1 MTHRLA
7 LFASLVLAACGSK
20 STPPAA
26 PAPAPTPAVS
36 IDAAGA
42 EAPPA
47 RPDAAAPA
55 PPDTAKINEGL
66 LADERAAYDKAKP
79 VFDKYC
85 AKCHT
90 QGGKNATKKKLSHFD
105 MTSYPFGG
113 HHALVIGP
121 EVREALGL
129 AGEKATMP
137 DDKPGSVKGDDLATI
152 DAWAQAWIKADQAGA
167 HGPKPAG
174 AGHDDDDD
182 KD

>member
-1 MTHRLA
+1 MKHTLA
-7 LFASLVLAACGSK
+7 LITTLALAACGSK

-26 PAPAPTPAVS
+26 PAPAPAPAS
-36 IDAAGA
+36 PADAAVA
-42 EAPPA
+42 EAPPPA
-47 RPDAAAPA
+47 IPDAAMAA
-55 PPDTAKINEGL
+55 APDTAKINEGL
-66 LADERAAYDKAKP
+66 LADEHAAYDKAKP

-90 QGGKNATKKKLSHFD
+90 QTGKMATKKKLGHFD

-113 HHALVIGP
+113 HHAATIGP

-167 HGPKPAG
+167 HGPKPAS
-174 AGHDDDDD
+174 AGHDDDD